1 KAYMKERFS
10 RMLARHRDL
19 YAAEVVEKFGAAA
32 ESIKHVEV
40 FEICEYGEE
49 PSKEFI
55 EMLEK

>member
-1 KAYMKERFS
+1 MKERFS

-19 YAAEVVEKFGAAA
+19 YATEVVAKFGDAA